1 MLAKLP
7 KQGQKKHNKTVRNAV
22 NGIGIASSIPKIYNM
37 KKLISLSF
45 YVIALFVISCSK
57 DGDDDGGGGDSEK
70 MQFITTGTWK
80 YDTAVVRILGSL
92 QPLPPGILASCD
104 KDNIITFKN
113 DGTGTVDEGPT
124 KCESGDPQTTSL
136 TWEFKS
142 NETVL
147 NIPDT
152 LYGRISGDAKIEE
165 LTATKFKLSKPIKI
179 KNPIGADSITVD
191 AIIDLKH

>member
-1 MLAKLP
+1 MLAKLI
-7 KQGQKKHNKTVRNAV
+7 KQGQKKHNKSVRNTV
-22 NGIGIASSIPKIYNM
+22 NGIGIASSIPKILNM

-45 YVIALFVISCSK
+45 YAIALFVISCSK
-57 DGDDDGGGGDSEK
+57 DGDDDGNGGDSEK
-70 MQFITTGTWK
+70 MQFITSASWK
-80 YDTAVVRILGSL
+80 YDTAVVKILGSI

-113 DGTGTVDEGPT
+113 DGTGTVNEGAT
-124 KCESGDPQTTSL
+124 KCDAGDPDNTAL

-165 LTATKFKLSKPIKI
+165 LTAAKLKLSKPIKI
-179 KNPIGADSITVD
+179 KNPIGADSIIVD